1 MCSIANTNDVAG
13 SVDGSVE
20 KCGAQIDK
28 LKIKYDGWVQ

>member
-1 MCSIANTNDVAG
+1 MTGA
-13 SVDGSVE
+13 GSVE

>member
-1 MCSIANTNDVAG
+1 MCSIANTNDIA
-13 SVDGSVE
+13 GSVE